1 MSVVRVY
8 EGLAVDLSQLHDELR
23 AAGLAPERVEG
34 GPVRVVVQEPDGQ
47 GGTVD
52 VERMVERVTLTL
64 PDGTD
69 TGAVDAVVAAH
80 APRVR
85 YDPAALLARRAPAL
99 AANRRRALLVRAAAA
114 ATVAELR
121 DILVA
126 HLREEEAT
134 A

>member
-1 MSVVRVY
+1 MSVLLVY
-8 EGLAVDLSQLHDELR
+8 SVPGHDLSQLHDELI
-23 AAGLAPERVEG
+23 AAGLPPERVQG
-34 GPVRVVVQEPDGQ
+34 GGAGAPDEVALTVPDGIP
-47 GGTVD
+47 
-52 VERMVERVTLTL
+52 ES
-64 PDGTD
+64 
-69 TGAVDAVVAAH
+69 AVAAVVAAH